1 MDNLGE
7 LLVTLPGLI
16 DPSRNRDSSD
26 FGNVNRGK
34 RTTNLL
40 SFPLDIQNTDAGT
53 RGNHGHYI
61 MFFINQQENNNFII

>member
-1 MDNLGE
+1 M
-7 LLVTLPGLI
+7 VGLI

-40 SFPLDIQNTDAGT
+40 SFPLDIQNTDLVQEV
-53 RGNHGHYI
+53 I
-61 MFFINQQENNNFII
+61 MVITLCFLLINKQIVH